1 MSIFIKEI
9 ARRLQSK
16 ISLFINQKKFFDMSK
31 ITSQEPILQRNG
43 VKNSLSYCKSDS
55 YKTKLDGYALQGEI

>member
-1 MSIFIKEI
+1 MCIFKKEI
-9 ARRLQSK
+9 ARHPTRE

-43 VKNSLSYCKSDS
+43 IKNSSSRSISTRYGSY
-55 YKTKLDGYALQGEI
+55 LDGYAL